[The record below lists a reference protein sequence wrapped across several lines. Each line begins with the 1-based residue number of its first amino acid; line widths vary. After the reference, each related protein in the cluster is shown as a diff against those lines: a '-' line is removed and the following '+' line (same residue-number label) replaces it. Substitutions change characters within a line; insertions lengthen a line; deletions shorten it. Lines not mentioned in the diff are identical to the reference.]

1 VILVT
6 SSSRSTRREL
16 LAGAGVSLAGLALT
30 TPAHAR
36 LISGTRGVGPGAFL
50 DGVASGE
57 PSAGAVTFWGR
68 LTTDRPRSAARL
80 IVAADPDLAR
90 VVATAQVPTSA
101 GVDHTLK
108 ARVGAL
114 APDTHYF
121 YAWQSRDGLSPVGRT
136 KTLADAQSAKTV
148 TVGFSSCQRYTD
160 GFFNAHR
167 DAAARDDLDLYA
179 FLGDYTYEYD
189 ESDDPNGL
197 GRPDAPSTDLTSYRT
212 KLRYYRA
219 DPHLRELHRLH
230 PVVHVW
236 DDHEIA
242 DNYTDGDPA
251 PSAFQRA
258 SGYRASFEWMP
269 RLSVP
274 GDRFR
279 LYRALRL
286 GRHAELLML
295 DERQYRDPGTPGT
308 TILGRTQ
315 LDWAKAAL
323 AASGASWK
331 LVGNPVMLAV
341 LGFNG
346 PLGGTSFNQD
356 QWDGYPAD
364 RDELLGHIAARSI
377 DDVAFLTGDIH
388 MYFANELPADS
399 KPGSGSPVVATE
411 YVGGSVTSTGI
422 PKELEGLGNAA
433 IKAINPEIKYL
444 QGAEHGWSVLTADAD
459 ELRVDYR
466 VSDIT
471 VDGAA
476 HRTMAS
482 FVQKRGENRFTQ
494 TAGDPGGAAKQTLGE
509 DPAIGARSLASRRTA
524 LETFARASSR
534 DQWTLAQR
542 RARAT
547 ARAAEARR

>member
-1 VILVT
+1 MIP
-6 SSSRSTRREL
+6 SSRSTRREL
-16 LAGAGVSLAGLALT
+16 LGAAGVSLAGLALT

-57 PSAGAVTFWGR
+57 PSSTAVTFWGR

-80 IVAADPDLAR
+80 IVGADPDLSR
-90 VVATAQVPTSA
+90 VVATAQVPTSS

-108 ARVGAL
+108 ARVGDL
-114 APDTHYF
+114 APDTHYW
-121 YAWQSRDGLSPVGRT
+121 YAWQSRDGLSPIGRT
-136 KTLADAQSAKTV
+136 KTAADPLSGKRV
-148 TVGFSSCQRYTD
+148 TVGFSSCQRYPD
-160 GFFNAHR
+160 GFFNAHK
-167 DAAARDDLDLYA
+167 DAAAREDLDIYA

-197 GRPDAPSTDLTSYRT
+197 GRPDGASTDLTTYRT

-219 DPHLRELHRLH
+219 DPYLRELHRLH

-236 DDHEIA
+236 DDHEVA
-242 DNYTDGDPA
+242 DNYTDADPA
-251 PSAFQRA
+251 PSTFQRT

-274 GDRFR
+274 GDRYR

-295 DERQYRDPGTPGT
+295 DERQYRDPGNPGT

-323 AASGASWK
+323 SASGASWK

-346 PLGGTSFNQD
+346 PLGGLSFNKD

-364 RDELLGHIAARSI
+364 RDELLGHIGANAIS
-377 DDVAFLTGDIH
+377 DVAFLTGDIH
-388 MYFANELPADS
+388 MYFANELPVDS
-399 KPGSGSPVVATE
+399 KPGSGSAVVATE

-422 PKELEGLGNAA
+422 PKEIEGLGNAA

-471 VDGAA
+471 VDGAPT
-476 HRTMAS
+476 RTMAS

-494 TAGDPGGAAKQTLGE
+494 TTGEAGGAARQTLGE
-509 DPAIGARSLASRRTA
+509 DPAIGARSLAGR
-524 LETFARASSR
+524 RASLDRFASSSGAE
-534 DQWTLAQR
+534 QWRLAQR
-542 RARAT
+542 AARAT
-547 ARAAEARR
+547 AKATEARR

>member
-1 VILVT
+1 MNPI
-6 SSSRSTRREL
+6 RQTRREL

-57 PSAGAVTFWGR
+57 PAATAVTFWGR
-68 LTTDRPRSAARL
+68 LSTDRPRSAARL
-80 IVAADPDLAR
+80 IVAEDADLAR

-108 ARVGAL
+108 ARIGHL
-114 APDTHYF
+114 RPDTHYW
-121 YAWQSRDGLSPVGRT
+121 YAWQSRDALSPVGRT
-136 KTLADAQSAKTV
+136 KTTADPDSGKTI
-148 TVGFSSCQRYTD
+148 TVGFSSCQRYSD
-160 GFFNAHR
+160 GFFNAHK
-167 DAAARDDLDLYA
+167 DAIGRDDLDLYA

-189 ESDDPNGL
+189 DTDDPNGL
-197 GRPDAPSTDLTSYRT
+197 GRPDGASTDLTSYRT

-219 DPHLRELHRLH
+219 DPYLRELHRLH

-236 DDHEIA
+236 DDHEVA

-269 RLSVP
+269 RLSAP

-295 DERQYRDPGTPGT
+295 DERQYRDPGKPGT

-315 LDWAKAAL
+315 LDWAKGAL

-346 PLGGTSFNQD
+346 PLGGLSFNKD

-377 DDVAFLTGDIH
+377 SDVAFLTGDIH
-388 MYFANELPADS
+388 MYFANELPVDS

-422 PKELEGLGNAA
+422 PKEIEGLGNAA

-444 QGAEHGWSVLTADAD
+444 QGAEHGWSVLTASAT

-466 VSDIT
+466 VSDTT
-471 VDGAA
+471 VDGAPT
-476 HRTMAS
+476 RTTAS

-494 TAGDPGGAAKQTLGE
+494 TTGEPGGKAGQMLGE
-509 DPAIGARSLASRRTA
+509 DPAIGARSLAAR
-524 LETFARASSR
+524 RASLSR
-534 DQWTLAQR
+534 FADARGGEQVRLAAK

-547 ARAAEARR
+547 ARALEAGR

>member
-1 VILVT
+1 VNSL
-6 SSSRSTRREL
+6 RSTRREL

-36 LISGTRGVGPGAFL
+36 LIAGTRGVGPGAFL

-57 PSAGAVTFWGR
+57 PGPGAVTFWGR
-68 LTTDRPRSAARL
+68 LATDRPRSAARL
-80 IVAADPDLAR
+80 IVAEDPDLAR

-108 ARVGAL
+108 ARIGQL
-114 APDTHYF
+114 KPDTHYW
-121 YAWQSRDGLSPVGRT
+121 YAWQSRDALSPIGRT
-136 KTLADAQSAKTV
+136 KTAADPDSGKTV
-148 TVGFSSCQRYTD
+148 TVGFSSCQQYPD
-160 GFFNAHR
+160 GFFNAHK
-167 DAAARDDLDLYA
+167 DAAARDDLDIYA

-189 ESDDPNGL
+189 ASDDPNGL
-197 GRPDAPSTDLTSYRT
+197 GRPDSASTDLTSYRT

-219 DPHLRELHRLH
+219 DPYLRELHRLH

-236 DDHEIA
+236 DDHEVA

-251 PSAFQRA
+251 PSAFQRT

-286 GRHAELLML
+286 GKHAELFML
-295 DERQYRDPGTPGT
+295 DERQYRDPGKPGT

-315 LDWAKAAL
+315 LDWAKGAL

-346 PLGGTSFNQD
+346 PLGGLSFNKD

-377 DDVAFLTGDIH
+377 SDVAFLTGDIH
-388 MYFANELPADS
+388 MYFANELPVDS
-399 KPGSGSPVVATE
+399 KPNSGSPVVATE

-422 PKELEGLGNAA
+422 PKEIEGLGNAA

-444 QGAEHGWSVLTADAD
+444 QGAEHGWSVLTASAT

-471 VDGAA
+471 VNGAPS
-476 HRTMAS
+476 RTTAS

-494 TAGDPGGAAKQTLGE
+494 TTGAPGGTANQTLGK
-509 DPAIGARSLASRRTA
+509 DPAIGASSLAARRSA
-524 LETFARASSR
+524 LGKFADASGGAQVR
-534 DQWTLAQR
+534 LA
-542 RARAT
+542 AKKAKAT
-547 ARAAEARR
+547 AKAAEARR